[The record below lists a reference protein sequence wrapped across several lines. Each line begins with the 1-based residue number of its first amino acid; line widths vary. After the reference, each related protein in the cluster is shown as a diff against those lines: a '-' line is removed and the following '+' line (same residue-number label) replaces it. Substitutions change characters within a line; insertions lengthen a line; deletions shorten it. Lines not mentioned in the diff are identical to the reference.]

1 MHIPQELL
9 KELPKKKKQQ
19 PNGIEA
25 CSLKSAIKKSHIV
38 LKYNQKT
45 GQIRP
50 VVKSKSTTAKST
62 KSVDDVWKKFIE
74 KGRKG
79 IRAVTY
85 RQWCEDNN
93 RSFKEPVEFSSKNG
107 PVLKVVEEF
116 SVTGLVAWYDV
127 GFATEENKKMYS
139 KVW

>member
-9 KELPKKKKQQ
+9 NELPKKKKQQ

-79 IRAVTY
+79 MRAVTY

-93 RSFKEPVEFSSKNG
+93 RSLGACRIFQQEWASPEGCGRVFRYRLS
-107 PVLKVVEEF
+107 
-116 SVTGLVAWYDV
+116 
-127 GFATEENKKMYS
+127 
-139 KVW
+139 

>member
-1 MHIPQELL
+1 MQAGMHIPQELL

-50 VVKSKSTTAKST
+50 VVKSKSTTAKSLT
-62 KSVDDVWKKFIE
+62 AHLSQGGADAKP
-74 KGRKG
+74 GPPPAPL
-79 IRAVTY
+79 AVHQAGSHCS
-85 RQWCEDNN
+85 RVPHPPALGELHHPLLCDNVSHQIPRPN
-93 RSFKEPVEFSSKNG
+93 AGLGALAR
-107 PVLKVVEEF
+107 VLLGVL
-116 SVTGLVAWYDV
+116 GQQC
-127 GFATEENKKMYS
+127 
-139 KVW
+139 